1 MKIQVFLMLNL
12 NQDLFKNIQNIT
24 FVSSVLYSK
33 FRVDQNFIEYE

>member
-24 FVSSVLYSK
+24 FASSILYSK
-33 FRVDQNFIEYE
+33 FRVDQDFIEYE

>member
-24 FVSSVLYSK
+24 FAFSILYSK
-33 FRVDQNFIEYE
+33 FRVDQDFIEYE